1 MDTSRRCTLLA
12 FALVVSMVLPS
23 VAGNIDNTDID
34 PVEDYQP
41 QPREYPND
49 WTHRPVL
56 EVFTSLSCGPC
67 MANSEPQVNTL
78 YEEYVSEPGVP
89 FTIVTFH
96 QTNGGAGD
104 DSTVNQDS
112 KDRYN
117 HYSPVGTPDGEIDGG
132 WIQSQDYPES
142 LAEAGQRS
150 VKPANLNITQ
160 KWDGDQLVIS
170 SNIEYLGSSWSP
182 DPTDPLGS
190 GQDLVDG
197 DVLNYELYFFVVEHQ
212 VVAYSSEEGA
222 IVTTPFVSRATLG
235 PYGGSLDAGEVIEH
249 RDGWTVFTEQQH
261 PNDGVVS
268 LEPRIVPG
276 NIEIVAV
283 LYDTDDESKSPSGA
297 NPKAGVSRAI
307 NSATPRSTAFD
318 AGNTLPTVAM
328 VEEVSTGS
336 DASITA
342 FFDDEDGITTA
353 VVMYN
358 TVSANHTGD
367 WGIAP
372 MAISGSEICDEA
384 GVCYAYGDA
393 SGDATIPVTDG
404 DSLYYQVVFSDG
416 KENFNTDE
424 VRAFA
429 GGSPVAG
436 DVDGFSWVLW
446 GGIFLLGILLSTAFA
461 VWGSMPYKGSYFD

>member
-1 MDTSRRCTLLA
+1 
-12 FALVVSMVLPS
+12 
-23 VAGNIDNTDID
+23 
-34 PVEDYQP
+34 
-41 QPREYPND
+41 
-49 WTHRPVL
+49 
-56 EVFTSLSCGPC
+56 
-67 MANSEPQVNTL
+67 
-78 YEEYVSEPGVP
+78 
-89 FTIVTFH
+89 
-96 QTNGGAGD
+96 
-104 DSTVNQDS
+104 
-112 KDRYN
+112 
-117 HYSPVGTPDGEIDGG
+117 
-132 WIQSQDYPES
+132 
-142 LAEAGQRS
+142 
-150 VKPANLNITQ
+150 
-160 KWDGDQLVIS
+160 
-170 SNIEYLGSSWSP
+170 
-182 DPTDPLGS
+182 
-190 GQDLVDG
+190 
-197 DVLNYELYFFVVEHQ
+197 
-212 VVAYSSEEGA
+212 
-222 IVTTPFVSRATLG
+222 
-235 PYGGSLDAGEVIEH
+235 
-249 RDGWTVFTEQQH
+249 
-261 PNDGVVS
+261 
-268 LEPRIVPG
+268 
-276 NIEIVAV
+276 
-283 LYDTDDESKSPSGA
+283 
-297 NPKAGVSRAI
+297 
-307 NSATPRSTAFD
+307 
-318 AGNTLPTVAM
+318 M